1 MKKWK
6 QFSVI
11 CGRFSARWITIGRLM
26 TALFHE
32 NDGIHS
38 FINISNEASSIGNFS
53 LFSNRLVHEA
63 RLTND
68 LHWECLQLADV
79 IWIHLLL
86 ISFLVWLRIK
96 NPKTYN
102 RRFLARHEKTLLID
116 YLLFSR
122 IRLLSLSSQLLLI
135 FHLKSLFFPM
145 IFRSPML
152 NGKKHFSDDRL
163 LCGRARNSNC
173 PARWN
178 WSRKA
183 FFSRRHPI
191 ICHLRNSRA
200 LCLTSRHVDMRKL
213 ASMWFVRITIMS
225 PFELW
230 PISVTTRAKQILSDL
245 QRAQNV
251 RQPLNLWRRGGIDE
265 KRNIENCF
273 SIQPSTVCRIQHVD
287 IGFIAMSWDEHALT
301 HVCNCGKSLS
311 P

>member
-152 NGKKHFSDDRL
+152 VKNIFPMTDYFAVGPEIPTAQLDGIDREKHFSQGDTKL
-163 LCGRARNSNC
+163 SV
-173 PARWN
+173 
-178 WSRKA
+178 
-183 FFSRRHPI
+183 
-191 ICHLRNSRA
+191 ICA
-200 LCLTSRHVDMRKL
+200 IHVR
-213 ASMWFVRITIMS
+213 
-225 PFELW
+225 
-230 PISVTTRAKQILSDL
+230 SV
-245 QRAQNV
+245 
-251 RQPLNLWRRGGIDE
+251 
-265 KRNIENCF
+265 
-273 SIQPSTVCRIQHVD
+273 
-287 IGFIAMSWDEHALT
+287 
-301 HVCNCGKSLS
+301 
-311 P
+311 